1 LVSKAED
8 IQTLRDLGDGTFI
21 QIAERLEYLVAF
33 NQEYKG
39 KTIAGNEGL
48 FYRLY
53 KPWTD
58 MNLHGTNKKYTL
70 EFFENE
76 FDIEIPNDLFEA
88 SDPVY
93 PESISTDYVAG
104 VFDANGMVSLIINEQ
119 PVNNTGYGISLTAR
133 ITISHPNIRVKPN
146 LIRYFQR
153 HGLEPGI
160 STREDRLEIRFDSV
174 GAVEKFIG
182 AIGESTIYLY
192 DLCELFHTQLIPAYK
207 DQYHTTKHGFLDIV
221 RAFEEVA
228 PERPR
233 AEYTTEF
240 FEEEWDIEN

>member
-1 LVSKAED
+1 M
-8 IQTLRDLGDGTFI
+8 
-21 QIAERLEYLVAF
+21 
-33 NQEYKG
+33 
-39 KTIAGNEGL
+39 GL
-48 FYRLY
+48 TKIYSRV
-53 KPWTD
+53 
-58 MNLHGTNKKYTL
+58 
-70 EFFENE
+70 FENE

-182 AIGESTIYLY
+182 DNRRVQSTCTISVNYSTHS
-192 DLCELFHTQLIPAYK
+192 LFRHIRTNITLLS
-207 DQYHTTKHGFLDIV
+207 TGS
-221 RAFEEVA
+221 
-228 PERPR
+228 
-233 AEYTTEF
+233 
-240 FEEEWDIEN
+240 

>member
-1 LVSKAED
+1 
-8 IQTLRDLGDGTFI
+8 
-21 QIAERLEYLVAF
+21 
-33 NQEYKG
+33 
-39 KTIAGNEGL
+39 
-48 FYRLY
+48 
-53 KPWTD
+53 
-58 MNLHGTNKKYTL
+58 
-70 EFFENE
+70 
-76 FDIEIPNDLFEA
+76 
-88 SDPVY
+88 VY